1 MPVPKMFK
9 SSSSKSNPSETSP
22 TPDVPADGP
31 KKDAP
36 QTVAVTTGGPIP
48 EYSDNL
54 KEAWTATHREL
65 PRAQGVEK
73 FLNKIGTLIIRSSI
87 HSHLAVIVD
96 ADLPFSTDFYRKGG
110 IQNSLILSPGQQTV
124 VDTLA
129 VPAKALMDT
138 TRITETIQ
146 KGVDTFMEAVP
157 ILMKVLDEVARIH
170 PFISGADPS
179 LSWRGCLMVTDLMQ
193 LPFSRSRLYTRLR

>member
-1 MPVPKMFK
+1 M
-9 SSSSKSNPSETSP
+9 
-22 TPDVPADGP
+22 
-31 KKDAP
+31 
-36 QTVAVTTGGPIP
+36 
-48 EYSDNL
+48 
-54 KEAWTATHREL
+54 
-65 PRAQGVEK
+65 
-73 FLNKIGTLIIRSSI
+73 
-87 HSHLAVIVD
+87 
-96 ADLPFSTDFYRKGG
+96 
-110 IQNSLILSPGQQTV
+110 

-129 VPAKALMDT
+129 VPTKALMDMPQ
-138 TRITETIQ
+138 IAETIQ